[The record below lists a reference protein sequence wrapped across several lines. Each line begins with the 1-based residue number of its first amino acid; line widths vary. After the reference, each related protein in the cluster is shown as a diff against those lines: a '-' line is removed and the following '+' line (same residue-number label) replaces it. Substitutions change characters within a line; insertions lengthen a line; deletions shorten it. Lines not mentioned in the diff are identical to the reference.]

1 MKLKAS
7 LDDGVTWV
15 DVSKVRIIAHD
26 PDGEEEGWANQVHV
40 TVNGSANADDEGV
53 GLELFHKGDRVA
65 SEFRS
70 FNKIN
75 ADLE

>member
-1 MKLKAS
+1 MELKVS

-40 TVNGSANADDEGV
+40 TITGNANVDDEGV
-53 GLELFHKGDRVA
+53 GLELHHKGKRIA

-70 FNKIN
+70 FNQIN